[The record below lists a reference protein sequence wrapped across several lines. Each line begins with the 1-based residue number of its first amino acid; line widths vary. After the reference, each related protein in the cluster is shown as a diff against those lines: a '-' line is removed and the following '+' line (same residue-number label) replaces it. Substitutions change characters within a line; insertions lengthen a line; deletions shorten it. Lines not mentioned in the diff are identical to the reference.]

1 MTDAGRSR
9 DAILQAHP
17 RPPPVLQ
24 WPGTCLARD
33 GSQDLT
39 TNSSDD
45 KEAVIE
51 SQPGQKGARAR
62 SLSPQGRATKTRSW
76 PAAVRSDGI
85 HLAPGRP
92 AVGPYRTDHPRPRRP
107 RIPAGPAPTPGRATA
122 LIAQD
127 KQSSPLIVSC
137 SRLYHSRRRPAGETD
152 HLASEIGVHTLIDGR
167 PWTIVLNDN

>member
-17 RPPPVLQ
+17 RPPHVLQ
-24 WPGTCLARD
+24 RPGTCPGRD

-39 TNSSDD
+39 SNLSDN
-45 KEAVIE
+45 KESVIE
-51 SQPGQKGARAR
+51 SHPGQKGARAR
-62 SLSPQGRATKTRSW
+62 SLSSQGRATKTRSW

-92 AVGPYRTDHPRPRRP
+92 EVGPYRTDHPRPRRP
-107 RIPAGPAPTPGRATA
+107 RIPAGPAPAPGRATA

-127 KQSSPLIVSC
+127 KLLSPLII
-137 SRLYHSRRRPAGETD
+137 SRSRFHHSLRMSAGAAD
-152 HLASEIGVHTLIDGR
+152 RLASRDRRTYSDRRAPGDNR
-167 PWTIVLNDN
+167 PQ